1 MSLIP
6 QAEMT
11 RCSVLQPSTNNP
23 TNVTAFASG
32 CSFRLFCNQKTSNM
46 NAMQINVFLF
56 RAMGDR
62 KSRQVIMLIKII
74 ITCTNTITRLTVA
87 SHPQRGFLVAVKIST
102 YKKSHLQNGKQS
114 QFPCQTISFAHVLCR
129 SLYWHHAC
137 GSGTRRRRAN

>member
-32 CSFRLFCNQKTSNM
+32 CSFRCFVIKNIKYER
-46 NAMQINVFLF
+46 NVNKCISF

-62 KSRQVIMLIKII
+62 RSRQVIMLIKII

>member
-11 RCSVLQPSTNNP
+11 RCSVLQSSTNNP

-32 CSFRLFCNQKTSNM
+32 CSFRPICKQNIKYER
-46 NAMQINVFLF
+46 NVNKCISF

-74 ITCTNTITRLTVA
+74 ITCTDAITGLTVA
-87 SHPQRGFLVAVKIST
+87 SHPQRCFLVTVKISP

-129 SLYWHHAC
+129 SLYWYYAC
-137 GSGTRRRRAN
+137 GAGTRCRRAS